1 MKDEF
6 GMAYAYFN
14 NGKCTITD
22 LAAALFKEVR
32 DHEVVPLLNE
42 IEQLRNENQIL
53 KNALKASEIKMNNE
67 HILRI
72 AEESG
77 MTQYVAA
84 NNKFLER
91 FAHQIIEECKL
102 AVNKDY
108 YRHYDTHY
116 RNYKHRPE
124 DVDQALDEYF
134 GLKEK

>member
-1 MKDEF
+1 MK
-6 GMAYAYFN
+6 
-14 NGKCTITD
+14 T
-22 LAAALFKEVR
+22 
-32 DHEVVPLLNE
+32 E
-42 IEQLRNENQIL
+42 ILQ
-53 KNALKASEIKMNNE
+53 K
-67 HILRI
+67 I

-84 NNKFLER
+84 HNKFLER

-108 YRHYDTHY
+108 YRHYATHY
-116 RNYKHRPE
+116 SNYKHTPE